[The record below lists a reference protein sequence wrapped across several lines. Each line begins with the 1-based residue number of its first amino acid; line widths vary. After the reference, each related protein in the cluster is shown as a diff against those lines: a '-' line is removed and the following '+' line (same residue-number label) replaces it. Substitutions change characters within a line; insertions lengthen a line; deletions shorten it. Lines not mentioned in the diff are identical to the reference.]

1 MTALTRLEKELIF
14 SHFSNEK
21 PSLHLK
27 VLSEGMGFL
36 QEEYSKKE
44 ETITFRN
51 ENLIFFDGSPIK
63 IYFFYKKLKI
73 CLTSTL
79 EVDEVNNVSFKIPND
94 VYIKK
99 KKKKHRSIYPSL
111 NLYYQNLLLSTFLS
125 VDINNFYK
133 ASNKEQDIKVMFARS
148 HTMGHNLEY
157 LLSAIRRATP
167 TNENLYSHLHII
179 NNFLLK
185 KEKNAI
191 KKKSLYILSDSNIIL
206 LFATETFARQFAQ
219 DANKNKE
226 LVAKIMFKNR
236 SIFCNVRY
244 DFFSPFLINEK
255 KEGSGF
261 LGFKISSIQEEDKRY
276 LYEAIFSKRYEVI
289 EAK

>member
-1 MTALTRLEKELIF
+1 MLFPENIGL
-14 SHFSNEK
+14 
-21 PSLHLK
+21 
-27 VLSEGMGFL
+27 L

-44 ETITFRN
+44 EIITFQN
-51 ENLIFFDGSPIK
+51 TKLILFDKRAIRV
-63 IYFFYKKLKI
+63 YFFYKKLKI
-73 CLTSTL
+73 CFTTIL
-79 EVDEVNNVSFKIPND
+79 EIDDANNVNFKIPSD

-99 KKKKHRSIYPSL
+99 KRQRRKSAYPSL

-133 ASNKEQDIKVMFARS
+133 TSNEDQDIKAMFARS
-148 HTMGHNLEY
+148 RNMGHNLEY
-157 LLSAIRRATP
+157 LLSAIRNSTP
-167 TNENLYSHLHII
+167 TNENLYSHLNII

-206 LFATETFARQFAQ
+206 LFATEVFARQFAQ

-226 LVAKIMFKNR
+226 LLAKISFKNR

-244 DFFSPFLINEK
+244 DFFSPFLDSEK
-255 KEGSGF
+255 KGGAGF

-276 LYEAIFSKRYEVI
+276 LYEGIFSKRYEAI